1 MKWQNGYQVY
11 NYLFFQE
18 KSFASVKDFF
28 YTYGYYI
35 KSGGHLNT
43 DKLSARLETV
53 AKYVPKGAK
62 LADIGSDHA
71 YLPCYLAKNETITF
85 AIAGEVVLGPFQ
97 SAEKNVLAE
106 GLADMISVRMG
117 NGLEVVHPDE
127 VDCVTIAGM
136 GGTLIVSILEN
147 GKDKLHS
154 VSRLVLQPNINAMS
168 IRKWFMENDWEL
180 IAEEILEE
188 DGKIY
193 EVLVAEKGTPSEPYT
208 DSKMETGLL
217 FGPFLLQRKDPAFI
231 RKWSL
236 EKTNWQRIYCQ
247 LESATPSPETLEKKE
262 ELLKKI
268 SLVGEVLGDESSQRS

>member
-1 MKWQNGYQVY
+1 
-11 NYLFFQE
+11 
-18 KSFASVKDFF
+18 
-28 YTYGYYI
+28 
-35 KSGGHLNT
+35 LNT

-71 YLPCYLAKNETITF
+71 YLPCYLAKNETISF
-85 AIAGEVVLGPFQ
+85 AVAGEVVLGPFQ
-97 SAEKNVLAE
+97 SAEKNVKAE

-117 NGLEVVHPDE
+117 NGLEVVEKEE
-127 VDCVTIAGM
+127 VDCITIAGM

-147 GKDKLHS
+147 GKEKLNS

-168 IRKWFMENDWEL
+168 IRNWFMDNEWEL

-193 EVLVAEKGTPSEPYT
+193 EVLVAERGNPSVPY
-208 DSKMETGLL
+208 KNGKLETGLL
-217 FGPFLLQRKDPAFI
+217 FGPFLLQKKDPAFI
-231 RKWSL
+231 KKWNL
-236 EKTNWQRIYCQ
+236 ERINWRRIYHQ
-247 LESATPSPETLEKKE
+247 LESAAPTAETIEKKE

-268 SLVGEVLGDESSQRS
+268 SLAGEVLGNEDSQWS

>member
-1 MKWQNGYQVY
+1 M
-11 NYLFFQE
+11 
-18 KSFASVKDFF
+18 
-28 YTYGYYI
+28 
-35 KSGGHLNT
+35 NT

-71 YLPCYLAKNETITF
+71 YLPCYLAKNKTITF
-85 AIAGEVVLGPFQ
+85 AVAGEVVLGPFQ
-97 SAEKNVLAE
+97 SAEKNVRAE

-117 NGLEVVHPDE
+117 NGLDVVQSDE

-147 GKDKLHS
+147 GKEKLGS

-168 IRKWFMENDWEL
+168 IRNWFMDNEWEL

-193 EVLVAEKGTPSEPYT
+193 EVLVAEKGNPSEPYT
-208 DSKMETGLL
+208 DGNMETGIL

-231 RKWSL
+231 KKWNL
-236 EKTNWQRIYCQ
+236 EKINWQRIYDQ
-247 LESATPSPETLEKKE
+247 LESAVPSPETLEKKE

-268 SLVGEVLGDESSQRS
+268 SLAREVLENESSQRS